1 MKVETLKRSS
11 LCVISQSTS
20 GVVTI
25 KTALSL
31 QRGEMVQVNIIGIT
45 AVSNVIRRIM
55 LNPDTYKPAYRPIP
69 WDKKQCPHCGDDGE
83 RTNAYLQRCV
93 NVECGRYW

>member
-1 MKVETLKRSS
+1 
-11 LCVISQSTS
+11 
-20 GVVTI
+20 
-25 KTALSL
+25 
-31 QRGEMVQVNIIGIT
+31 
-45 AVSNVIRRIM
+45 M
-55 LNPDTYKPAYRPIP
+55 LNPDTYKPVYRPIP